1 MMMAATD
8 GGPRG
13 RLRQATSSAHAR
25 VDACFPRGLQDAQAY
40 RCYLRGMHALA
51 AALDAGLAMAPL
63 GAAWREWRLPQRADW
78 LHADLA
84 AIGAAPLAPGPGLTI
99 AHAAEAAGA
108 LYVIEGSAMGATQLL
123 LDAQAMGW
131 SEQHGAR
138 FLHAHGGEQAGRR
151 WMRYLRSLE
160 SARFDLDAER
170 AMIGA
175 AARTFAYAEHEF
187 LRAAQPGT

>member
-13 RLRQATSSAHAR
+13 RLRQATSVAHAR
-25 VDACFPRGLQDAQAY
+25 VDACFPRGLLDAQAY
-40 RCYLRGMHALA
+40 RRYLRGMHALA
-51 AALDAGLAMAPL
+51 TALDAGLAMAPL
-63 GAAWREWRLPQRADW
+63 GEAWREWRLPQRVDW
-78 LHADLA
+78 LREDLA
-84 AIGAAPLAPGPGLTI
+84 AIGAAPLAPGPALSI

-108 LYVIEGSAMGATQLL
+108 LYVLEGSALGATQLL
-123 LDAQAMGW
+123 LDAQSMGF
-131 SEQHGAR
+131 SEQRGAR
-138 FLHAHGGEQAGRR
+138 FLHAHGGEQAGAR
-151 WMRYLRSLE
+151 WMRYLRNLE

-187 LRAAQPGT
+187 LRAARLGA